1 MSSSSKYHPLQSSIQ
16 LAEDLGSRLYD
27 KITPGIVDQMVRE
40 SRIIKKGQE
49 TAVSIRKS
57 VDPLVGIIDSYSS
70 ILLEW
75 AEDKYR
81 VIFYNNLMKIFSV
94 VKDFYSS
101 ENNDYARI
109 CLRFLTLAI
118 PDPTYMDAIYPE
130 KFYESFKYD
139 PQYNK
144 ESFQKILHHFYQH
157 AKEHWLVNK
166 NSKPLEIV
174 RNALYVVANTMEDIL
189 VPHEGRIPFY
199 AQKMADYFVNDSPS
213 RTLFSRKHFR
223 AFYKQL
229 LNVEELDIVQQQ
241 LADQYLQIASVLFDL
256 TNMSN
261 KDLIDW
267 TLHTFKSVKCRIAN
281 LKSNVQGTASAAMR
295 LATQAVPTQ
304 TIKAAYDQVSCQ
316 AKTVYEIG
324 KDGVVTIWNRFIDFH
339 AVQYCLGMAHQLD
352 LALRHNGKNLI
363 EMYKN
368 HEKVFMTFVKE
379 NRAEIRAYLA
389 NKTQTASKY
398 SVQTKQA
405 LVEFLEKQED
415 KAFEIAHVGKDVAEM
430 LYEVTADYSLYYKD
444 RLSSF
449 ITQNYEILKDESKSL
464 SKLVFE
470 KLRIQ
475 EIAAFVLLS
484 LRSVE
489 EFLCI
494 KESLSKLDLITNK
507 CVTEVEQKQILSD
520 SSSEEK
526 PSN

>member
-1 MSSSSKYHPLQSSIQ
+1 MSSAPKYHPLQSSIEI
-16 LAEDLGSRLYD
+16 AEDFGSRLYE
-27 KITPGIVDQMVRE
+27 KITPTVIDQLVRE
-40 SRIIKKGQE
+40 SRLVKKGQE
-49 TAVSIRKS
+49 TAVAVRQTF
-57 VDPLVGIIDSYSS
+57 DPLVDLIDSYSS
-70 ILLEW
+70 VLLEW

-81 VIFYNNLMKIFSV
+81 VIFYNNLMKLFSV

-157 AKEHWLVNK
+157 AKEHWLVTR

-174 RNALYVVANTMEDIL
+174 RNALYIVASTMEDIQIAHNSR
-189 VPHEGRIPFY
+189 VPFY
-199 AQKMADYFVNDSPS
+199 SQKMADYFVNGTPS

-229 LNVEELDIVQQQ
+229 IHAEDLELSQQQ

-267 TLHTFKSVKCRIAN
+267 TLHAFKSVKCRIAN
-281 LKSNVQGTASAAMR
+281 VNTCIRGTASAAFD

-304 TIKAAYDQVSCQ
+304 IVKVAYDQVSIQ

-324 KDGVVTIWNRFIDFH
+324 KDGVVVIWNRFVDFSP
-339 AVQYCLGMAHQLD
+339 VQYCLGMAHQLD
-352 LALRHNGKNLI
+352 LALRHNGKNLV
-363 EMYKN
+363 EMYKKN
-368 HEKVFMTFVKE
+368 EKAFMNFVVE
-379 NRAEIRAYLA
+379 HRVEIRDYLTTKA
-389 NKTQTASKY
+389 KIATKY
-398 SVQTKQA
+398 SVQTKEA
-405 LVEFLEKQED
+405 LLQFLEKQED

-430 LYEVTADYSLYYKD
+430 LYEVTADYSLYYKE
-444 RLSSF
+444 RLSTF
-449 ITQNYEILKDESKSL
+449 ISKNYEILKDESKSL

-507 CVTEVEQKQILSD
+507 CVAEVEQKQILSD

-526 PSN
+526 VSN